1 MPQQALP
8 LVRSYK
14 MTYKYELIETPF
26 GGSAIVRTDETNV
39 IVVIPTDPANSDYQ
53 AYLNRDTLPSNSSD
67 FSQPI
72 GGNE

>member
-1 MPQQALP
+1 MEYTYTIPIDLITGEP
-8 LVRSYK
+8 STSIILRSD
-14 MTYKYELIETPF
+14 
-26 GGSAIVRTDETNV
+26 GWW
-39 IVVIPTDPANSDYQ
+39 IPANPANSDYQ